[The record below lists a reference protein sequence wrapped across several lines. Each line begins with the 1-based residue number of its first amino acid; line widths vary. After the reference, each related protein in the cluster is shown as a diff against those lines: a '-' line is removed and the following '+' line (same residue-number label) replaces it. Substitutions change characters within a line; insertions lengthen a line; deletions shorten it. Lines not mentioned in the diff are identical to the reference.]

1 MRRFLPIVLGLL
13 LLGAAASAQDTRRQ
27 ESRKAQLE
35 KEIAAINRQ
44 LKDNARSSSRALTD
58 LALVRR
64 KIAARQELI
73 AESDREIR
81 ALDDSM
87 KVRQQE
93 IDRLQARHDTLSL
106 YYNRLVR
113 GAYKNRDSRLW
124 YMYIL
129 SSENIG
135 QAVRRFGY
143 LRGLS
148 RNMSEQAKRI
158 QETAAALELE
168 KERLAGLK
176 EEAQVLRGQRQADVD
191 ALRGEEGESAGLVAR
206 LEKDRRKY
214 QNDLKK
220 KNREVE
226 ALNREIA
233 EIIRKATAKPKS
245 GGKSTSKGGKTT
257 STAVDEKLSSSF
269 AANKGRLPWPVE
281 GTVIES
287 YGQHYHPVYKNVKLP
302 FNNGVTLAV
311 SRGAQAHAV
320 FDGTVAQVVVIP
332 GYNQSRGAQAHA
344 VFDGTVAQVVV
355 IPGYNQCVLV
365 QHGSY
370 FTFYCKLKAVSVKAG
385 EKVKTGQVLGTV
397 DTLSGEDQFHFQ
409 LWQERTPQNPEN
421 WLR

>member
-13 LLGAAASAQDTRRQ
+13 LVGAAVSAQDTRRQ

-64 KIAARQELI
+64 KISARQELI

-143 LRGLS
+143 LKGLS
-148 RNMSEQAKRI
+148 RNMSEQAKNI

-168 KERLAGLK
+168 KDRLAGLK
-176 EEAQVLRGQRQADVD
+176 EEAQVLRGQRQAVD
-191 ALRGEEGESAGLVAR
+191 ALRGEEGESASLVAR

-214 QNDLKK
+214 QDDLRK

-233 EIIRKATAKPKS
+233 AIIRKATAKPKS
-245 GGKSTSKGGKTT
+245 SGKSTAKGGKTT
-257 STAVDEKLSSSF
+257 STAVDETLSKNF
-269 AANKGRLPWPVE
+269 ASNKGRLPWPVE

-311 SRGAQAHAV
+311 ARGAQAKAV
-320 FDGTVAQVVVIP
+320 FDGTV
-332 GYNQSRGAQAHA
+332 S
-344 VFDGTVAQVVV
+344 QVVV

-370 FTFYCKLKAVSVKAG
+370 FTFYCKLKSVTVKAG

>member
-35 KEIAAINRQ
+35 KEIAAINSQ
-44 LKDNARSSSRALTD
+44 LKDNAKSSSRALTD
-58 LALVRR
+58 LSLVRR

-87 KVRQQE
+87 KVRQRE

-143 LRGLS
+143 LKGLS
-148 RNMSEQAKRI
+148 RNMSEQGKQIR
-158 QETAAALELE
+158 ETAAALELE
-168 KERLAGLK
+168 KERLKGLK
-176 EEAQVLRGQRQADVD
+176 ADAQAVRSQRQADVD
-191 ALRGEEGESAGLVAR
+191 ALRSEEGESASLVAR
-206 LEKDRRKY
+206 LEKDRKKY

-245 GGKSTSKGGKTT
+245 SGKSTAKGGKTT
-257 STAVDEKLSSSF
+257 STAIDETLSKNF
-269 AANKGRLPWPVE
+269 ASNKGRLPWPVE

-287 YGQHYHPVYKNVKLP
+287 YGQHYHPVYKNIKLP

-311 SRGAQAHAV
+311 SRGAKAKAV
-320 FDGTVAQVVVIP
+320 FDGTV
-332 GYNQSRGAQAHA
+332 S
-344 VFDGTVAQVVV
+344 QVVV

-365 QHGSY
+365 QHGAY
-370 FTFYCKLKAVSVKAG
+370 FTFYCKLKSVSVKAG

-397 DTLSGEDQFHFQ
+397 DTISGEDQFHFQ

>member
-13 LLGAAASAQDTRRQ
+13 LVGAAVSAQDTRRQ

-58 LALVRR
+58 LSLVRR

-143 LRGLS
+143 LKGLS
-148 RNMSEQAKRI
+148 RNMSDQAKHI

-168 KERLAGLK
+168 KDRLAGLR

-191 ALRGEEGESAGLVAR
+191 ALRSEEGESASLVAR
-206 LEKDRRKY
+206 LEKDRKKY
-214 QNDLKK
+214 QNDLRK

-245 GGKSTSKGGKTT
+245 GGKSTAKGGKTT
-257 STAVDEKLSSSF
+257 STAIDETLSKNF

-311 SRGAQAHAV
+311 ARGAQAKAV
-320 FDGTVAQVVVIP
+320 FDGTV
-332 GYNQSRGAQAHA
+332 S
-344 VFDGTVAQVVV
+344 QVVV

-370 FTFYCKLKAVSVKAG
+370 FTFYCKLKSVTVKAG

>member
-13 LLGAAASAQDTRRQ
+13 LVGAAVSAQDTRRQ

-58 LALVRR
+58 LSLVRR

-143 LRGLS
+143 LKGLS
-148 RNMSEQAKRI
+148 RNMSEQAKHI

-168 KERLAGLK
+168 KDRLAGLR
-176 EEAQVLRGQRQADVD
+176 EEARVLRGQRQADVD
-191 ALRGEEGESAGLVAR
+191 ALRGEEGESASLVAR

-214 QNDLKK
+214 QDELRK

-233 EIIRKATAKPKS
+233 AIIRKATAKPKAGS
-245 GGKSTSKGGKTT
+245 KSSKGGKTT
-257 STAVDEKLSSSF
+257 STAVDETLSKNF
-269 AANKGRLPWPVE
+269 ASNKGRLPWPVE

-311 SRGAQAHAV
+311 ARGAQAKAV
-320 FDGTVAQVVVIP
+320 FDGTV
-332 GYNQSRGAQAHA
+332 S
-344 VFDGTVAQVVV
+344 QVVV

-370 FTFYCKLKAVSVKAG
+370 FTFYCKLKSVSVKAG

-397 DTLSGEDQFHFQ
+397 DTLSDEDQFHFQ

>member
-13 LLGAAASAQDTRRQ
+13 LVGAAVSAQDTRRQ

-73 AESDREIR
+73 AESDREIH

-87 KVRQQE
+87 RVRQRE

-143 LRGLS
+143 LKGLS
-148 RNMSEQAKRI
+148 RNMSEQGKRI

-191 ALRGEEGESAGLVAR
+191 ALRGEEGESASLVAR

-214 QNDLKK
+214 QDDLRK

-233 EIIRKATAKPKS
+233 AIIRKATAKPKS
-245 GGKSTSKGGKTT
+245 GSKSSSKGGKTT
-257 STAVDEKLSSSF
+257 STAVDETLSKNF
-269 AANKGRLPWPVE
+269 ASNKGRLPWPVE

-311 SRGAQAHAV
+311 SRGAQAKAV
-320 FDGTVAQVVVIP
+320 FDGTV
-332 GYNQSRGAQAHA
+332 S
-344 VFDGTVAQVVV
+344 QVVV

-370 FTFYCKLKAVSVKAG
+370 FTFYCKLKSVTVKAG

>member
-1 MRRFLPIVLGLL
+1 MRRLIPIVLGLL

-35 KEIAAINRQ
+35 KEIATINQQ

-58 LALVRR
+58 LSLVRR
-64 KIAARQELI
+64 KISARQELI
-73 AESDREIR
+73 AESDREIH
-81 ALDDSM
+81 ALDDSIRV
-87 KVRQQE
+87 KQKE

-113 GAYKNRDSRLW
+113 SAYKNRDSRIW

-143 LRGLS
+143 LKGLS
-148 RNMSEQAKRI
+148 KNMSDQARQI
-158 QETAAALELE
+158 QETAAVLEVE
-168 KERLAGLK
+168 KERLAGMRD
-176 EEAQVLRGQRQADVD
+176 EARALRSQRQADVD
-191 ALRGEEGESAGLVAR
+191 ALRSEEGENANLVAR
-206 LEKDRRKY
+206 LQKDRKKY
-214 QNDLKK
+214 QSDLQK

-233 EIIRKATAKPKS
+233 EIIRKATAKPKA
-245 GGKSTSKGGKTT
+245 STSTNKSNSGGGKTT

-281 GTVIES
+281 GSVIES

-311 SRGAQAHAV
+311 ARGTQAK
-320 FDGTVAQVVVIP
+320 
-332 GYNQSRGAQAHA
+332 A

-370 FTFYCKLKAVSVKAG
+370 FTFYCKLKSVSVKAG
-385 EKVKTGQVLGTV
+385 QQVKTGQVLGTV
-397 DTLSGEDQFHFQ
+397 DTISGEDQFHFQ
-409 LWQERTPQNPEN
+409 LWKERTPQNPEN

>member
-13 LLGAAASAQDTRRQ
+13 LVGAAVSAQDTRRQ

-58 LALVRR
+58 LSLVRR

-81 ALDDSM
+81 SLDDSM
-87 KVRQQE
+87 RVRQQE

-143 LRGLS
+143 LKGLS

-176 EEAQVLRGQRQADVD
+176 EEAKALRNQRQADVD
-191 ALRGEEGESAGLVAR
+191 ALRGEEGESASLVAR
-206 LEKDRRKY
+206 LEKDRKKY
-214 QNDLKK
+214 QADLRK

-245 GGKSTSKGGKTT
+245 GGKSTAKGGKTT
-257 STAVDEKLSSSF
+257 STTVDEALSNSF

-281 GTVIES
+281 GSVIES
-287 YGQHYHPVYKNVKLP
+287 YGQHYHPVYKNVKMP
-302 FNNGVTLAV
+302 FNNGVTLSV

-320 FDGTVAQVVVIP
+320 FDGTVAKVVV
-332 GYNQSRGAQAHA
+332 
-344 VFDGTVAQVVV
+344 V
-355 IPGYNQCVLV
+355 PGYNQCVLV

-370 FTFYCKLKAVSVKAG
+370 FTFYCKLKAVTVKVG
-385 EKVKTGQVLGTV
+385 DKVKTGQVLGTV

-409 LWQERTPQNPEN
+409 LWKERSPQNPES
-421 WLR
+421 WLK

>member
-13 LLGAAASAQDTRRQ
+13 LVGAAASAQDTRRQ

-129 SSENIG
+129 SSDNIG

-245 GGKSTSKGGKTT
+245 GGKSTAKGGKTT
-257 STAVDEKLSSSF
+257 STAVDETLSKNF

-311 SRGAQAHAV
+311 A
-320 FDGTVAQVVVIP
+320 
-332 GYNQSRGAQAHA
+332 RGAQAHA

-370 FTFYCKLKAVSVKAG
+370 FTFYCKLKSVSVKAG
-385 EKVKTGQVLGTV
+385 DKVKTGQALGTV

>member
-1 MRRFLPIVLGLL
+1 MKRLIPIVLGLL
-13 LLGAAASAQDTRRQ
+13 LLGVAASAQDTRRQ

-35 KEIAAINRQ
+35 KEIAVINKQ
-44 LKDNARSSSRALTD
+44 LKDNAQSSSRALTD
-58 LALVRR
+58 LSLVRR
-64 KIAARQELI
+64 KINARQELI
-73 AESDREIR
+73 AESDREIH
-81 ALDDSM
+81 ALDDSIRV
-87 KVRQQE
+87 KQKE

-113 GAYKNRDSRLW
+113 SAYKNRDSRIW

-143 LRGLS
+143 LKGLS
-148 RNMSEQAKRI
+148 KNMSDQARQI
-158 QETAAALELE
+158 QETAAVLEVE
-168 KERLAGLK
+168 KERLAVMRDD
-176 EEAQVLRGQRQADVD
+176 ARTLRSQRQADVD
-191 ALRGEEGESAGLVAR
+191 ALRSEEGESASLVAR
-206 LEKDRRKY
+206 LQKDRKKY
-214 QNDLKK
+214 QSDLQK

-233 EIIRKATAKPKS
+233 EIIRKATTKPKTSS
-245 GGKSTSKGGKTT
+245 GTTNKNTGGKTT

-281 GTVIES
+281 GSVIES

-311 SRGAQAHAV
+311 ARGTQAK
-320 FDGTVAQVVVIP
+320 
-332 GYNQSRGAQAHA
+332 A

-370 FTFYCKLKAVSVKAG
+370 FTFYCKLKSVSVKAG
-385 EKVKTGQVLGTV
+385 QQVKTGQVLGTV
-397 DTLSGEDQFHFQ
+397 DTISGEDQFHFQ
-409 LWQERTPQNPEN
+409 LWKERSPQNPEN

>member
-13 LLGAAASAQDTRRQ
+13 LVGAAVSAQDTRRQ

-58 LALVRR
+58 LSLVRR

-87 KVRQQE
+87 RVRQRE

-143 LRGLS
+143 LKGLS
-148 RNMSEQAKRI
+148 RNMSEQAKNI

-168 KERLAGLK
+168 KDRLAGLK

-191 ALRGEEGESAGLVAR
+191 ALRGEEGESASLVAR

-214 QNDLKK
+214 QDDLRK

-233 EIIRKATAKPKS
+233 AIIRKATAKPKS
-245 GGKSTSKGGKTT
+245 SGKSTAKGGKTT
-257 STAVDEKLSSSF
+257 STAVDETLSKNF
-269 AANKGRLPWPVE
+269 ASNKGRLPWPVE

-311 SRGAQAHAV
+311 ARGAQAKAV
-320 FDGTVAQVVVIP
+320 FDGTV
-332 GYNQSRGAQAHA
+332 S
-344 VFDGTVAQVVV
+344 QVVV

-370 FTFYCKLKAVSVKAG
+370 FTFYCKLKSVTVKAG

>member
-13 LLGAAASAQDTRRQ
+13 LVGAAVSAQDTRRQ

-64 KIAARQELI
+64 KITARQELI

-143 LRGLS
+143 LKGLS
-148 RNMSEQAKRI
+148 RNMSEQAKNI

-168 KERLAGLK
+168 KDRLAGLK

-191 ALRGEEGESAGLVAR
+191 ALRGEEGESASLVAR

-214 QNDLKK
+214 QDDLRK

-233 EIIRKATAKPKS
+233 AIIRKATAKPKAGS
-245 GGKSTSKGGKTT
+245 KSAAKGGKTT
-257 STAVDEKLSSSF
+257 STAVDETLSKNF
-269 AANKGRLPWPVE
+269 ASNKGRLPWPVE

-311 SRGAQAHAV
+311 ARGAQAKAV
-320 FDGTVAQVVVIP
+320 FDGTV
-332 GYNQSRGAQAHA
+332 S
-344 VFDGTVAQVVV
+344 QVVV

-370 FTFYCKLKAVSVKAG
+370 FTFYCKLKSVTVKAG

>member
-1 MRRFLPIVLGLL
+1 MRRFLPVVLGLL
-13 LLGAAASAQDTRRQ
+13 LVGAAVSAQDTRRQ

-58 LALVRR
+58 LSLVRR

-73 AESDREIR
+73 AESDREIH

-143 LRGLS
+143 LKGLS
-148 RNMSEQAKRI
+148 RNMSEQGKRI
-158 QETAAALELE
+158 QETAAELELE
-168 KERLAGLK
+168 KERLAGLR
-176 EEAQVLRGQRQADVD
+176 EEAQALRGQRQADVD
-191 ALRGEEGESAGLVAR
+191 ALRGEEGESASLVAR

-214 QNDLKK
+214 QDELRK

-233 EIIRKATAKPKS
+233 AIIRKATAKSKS
-245 GGKSTSKGGKTT
+245 GGKSAAKGGKTT

-332 GYNQSRGAQAHA
+332 GYNQ
-344 VFDGTVAQVVV
+344 
-355 IPGYNQCVLV
+355 CVLV

-370 FTFYCKLKAVSVKAG
+370 FTFYCKLKSVSVKAG
-385 EKVKTGQVLGTV
+385 DKVKTGQALGTV
-397 DTLSGEDQFHFQ
+397 DTLSGEDQFHFE
-409 LWQERTPQNPEN
+409 LWKERAPQNPEN

>member
-1 MRRFLPIVLGLL
+1 MRRFLPIVLLL
-13 LLGAAASAQDTRRQ
+13 LLTGAAVSAQDTRRQ

-44 LKDNARSSSRALTD
+44 LQDNAKSSSRALTD
-58 LALVRR
+58 LSLVRR

-73 AESDREIR
+73 TESDREIR

-87 KVRQQE
+87 KVRQKE

-143 LRGLS
+143 LKGLS

-158 QETAAALELE
+158 QEAAAALELE
-168 KERLAGLK
+168 KERLAALRD
-176 EEAQVLRGQRQADVD
+176 EAQALRRQRQADVD
-191 ALRGEEGESAGLVAR
+191 ALRGEEGESASLVAR
-206 LEKDRRKY
+206 LEKDRKKY

-233 EIIRKATAKPKS
+233 EIIRKATAKPKTS
-245 GGKSTSKGGKTT
+245 SKSSKSSKTT
-257 STAVDEKLSSSF
+257 STAIDETLSKNF
-269 AANKGRLPWPVE
+269 ASNKGRLPWPVE

-287 YGQHYHPVYKNVKLP
+287 YGQHYHPVFKNVKLP

-311 SRGAQAHAV
+311 SRGTQAK
-320 FDGTVAQVVVIP
+320 
-332 GYNQSRGAQAHA
+332 A

-365 QHGSY
+365 QHGAY
-370 FTFYCKLKAVSVKAG
+370 FTFYCKLKSVTVKAG

-397 DTLSGEDQFHFQ
+397 DTIGGDDQFHFE
-409 LWQERTPQNPEN
+409 LWQERAPQNPEN

>member
-1 MRRFLPIVLGLL
+1 MRRFIPIVLGLL
-13 LLGAAASAQDTRRQ
+13 LVGAAVSAQDTRRQ

-143 LRGLS
+143 LKGLS

-214 QNDLKK
+214 QNDLQK

-245 GGKSTSKGGKTT
+245 GGKSTAKGGKTT
-257 STAVDEKLSSSF
+257 STAVDETLSKNF

-311 SRGAQAHAV
+311 A
-320 FDGTVAQVVVIP
+320 
-332 GYNQSRGAQAHA
+332 RGAQAHA

-385 EKVKTGQVLGTV
+385 AKVKTGQVLGTV

>member
-1 MRRFLPIVLGLL
+1 MRRLIPIVLGLL

-35 KEIAAINRQ
+35 KEIATINQQ

-58 LALVRR
+58 LSLVRR
-64 KIAARQELI
+64 KISARQELI
-73 AESDREIR
+73 AESDREIH
-81 ALDDSM
+81 ALDDSIRV
-87 KVRQQE
+87 KQKE

-113 GAYKNRDSRLW
+113 SAYKNRDSRIW

-143 LRGLS
+143 LKGLS
-148 RNMSEQAKRI
+148 KNMSDQARQI
-158 QETAAALELE
+158 QETAAVLEVE
-168 KERLAGLK
+168 KERLAVMRDD
-176 EEAQVLRGQRQADVD
+176 ARTLRSQRQADVD
-191 ALRGEEGESAGLVAR
+191 ALRSEDGENANLVAR
-206 LEKDRRKY
+206 LQKDRKKY
-214 QNDLKK
+214 QSDLQK

-245 GGKSTSKGGKTT
+245 SSNTNKSNSGGGKTT
-257 STAVDEKLSSSF
+257 STAVDEKLSSNF

-281 GTVIES
+281 GSVIES

-311 SRGAQAHAV
+311 ARGAQAKAV
-320 FDGTVAQVVVIP
+320 FDGTV
-332 GYNQSRGAQAHA
+332 S
-344 VFDGTVAQVVV
+344 QVVV

-370 FTFYCKLKAVSVKAG
+370 FTFYCKLKSVTVKAG
-385 EKVKTGQVLGTV
+385 QQVKTGQVLGTV
-397 DTLSGEDQFHFQ
+397 DTISGEDQFHFQ
-409 LWQERTPQNPEN
+409 LWKERTPQNPEN

>member
-1 MRRFLPIVLGLL
+1 MRRFLPVILGLL
-13 LLGAAASAQDTRRQ
+13 LLGMTASAQDTRRQ

-58 LALVRR
+58 LSLVRR

-81 ALDDSM
+81 TLDDSM
-87 KVRQQE
+87 RVKQRE

-143 LRGLS
+143 LKGLS
-148 RNMSEQAKRI
+148 RSMSEQGKRI
-158 QETAAALELE
+158 QETAAELELE
-168 KERLAGLK
+168 KERLEGLRDAAR
-176 EEAQVLRGQRQADVD
+176 ELRSQRQADVD
-191 ALRGEEGESAGLVAR
+191 ALRTEEGESASLVSR

-214 QNDLKK
+214 QDELRK

-245 GGKSTSKGGKTT
+245 GGKSTAKGGKTT
-257 STAVDEKLSSSF
+257 STAIDETLSKNF

-281 GTVIES
+281 GSVIES

-311 SRGAQAHAV
+311 SRGAQARAV
-320 FDGTVAQVVVIP
+320 FDGTV
-332 GYNQSRGAQAHA
+332 S
-344 VFDGTVAQVVV
+344 QVVV

-365 QHGSY
+365 QHGAY
-370 FTFYCKLKAVSVKAG
+370 FTFYCKLKSVTVKAG

-397 DTLSGEDQFHFQ
+397 DTISGEDQFHFQ
-409 LWQERTPQNPEN
+409 LWKERTPQNPEN

>member
-1 MRRFLPIVLGLL
+1 MRRFLPIVLLL
-13 LLGAAASAQDTRRQ
+13 LLTGAAASAQDTRRQ
-27 ESRKAQLE
+27 ETRKAQLE

-44 LKDNARSSSRALTD
+44 LQDNAKSSSRALTD
-58 LALVRR
+58 LSLVRR

-73 AESDREIR
+73 TESDREIR

-87 KVRQQE
+87 KVRQKE

-143 LRGLS
+143 LKGLS
-148 RNMSEQAKRI
+148 RNMSDQAKRI
-158 QETAAALELE
+158 QEAAAALELE
-168 KERLAGLK
+168 KERLAALRD
-176 EEAQVLRGQRQADVD
+176 EAQALRKQRQADVD
-191 ALRGEEGESAGLVAR
+191 ALRGEEGESASLVAR
-206 LEKDRRKY
+206 LEKDRKKY

-233 EIIRKATAKPKS
+233 EIIRKATAKPKTS
-245 GGKSTSKGGKTT
+245 SSKSTTNAKTT
-257 STAVDEKLSSSF
+257 STAVDETLSKNF
-269 AANKGRLPWPVE
+269 ASNKGRLPWPVE

-287 YGQHYHPVYKNVKLP
+287 YGQHYHPVFKNVKLP

-311 SRGAQAHAV
+311 SRGTQAK
-320 FDGTVAQVVVIP
+320 
-332 GYNQSRGAQAHA
+332 A

-365 QHGSY
+365 QHGAY
-370 FTFYCKLKAVSVKAG
+370 FTFYCKLKSVTVKAG

-397 DTLSGEDQFHFQ
+397 DTIGGDDQFHFE
-409 LWQERTPQNPEN
+409 LWKERAPQNPEN

>member
-1 MRRFLPIVLGLL
+1 MRRFLPVVLGLL
-13 LLGAAASAQDTRRQ
+13 LMGAAVSAQDTRRQ
-27 ESRKAQLE
+27 ETRKAQLE

-58 LALVRR
+58 LSLVRR

-73 AESDREIR
+73 AESDREIQ
-81 ALDDSM
+81 ALNDSM
-87 KVRQQE
+87 QVRQRE

-113 GAYKNRDSRLW
+113 SAYKNRDSRIW

-129 SSENIG
+129 SSDNIG

-143 LRGLS
+143 LKGLS
-148 RNMSEQAKRI
+148 RNMSEQAKHI

-176 EEAQVLRGQRQADVD
+176 ADAQALRNQRQSDVD
-191 ALRGEEGESAGLVAR
+191 ALRSEEGENASLVAR

-214 QNDLKK
+214 QQDLQK

-245 GGKSTSKGGKTT
+245 SGNAKKSGGKTT
-257 STAVDEKLSSSF
+257 STAVDEKLSNSF

-281 GTVIES
+281 GSVIES
-287 YGQHYHPVYKNVKLP
+287 YGQHYHPVYKNVKMP

-311 SRGAQAHAV
+311 ARGAQVHAV
-320 FDGTVAQVVVIP
+320 FDGTVTQVVM
-332 GYNQSRGAQAHA
+332 
-344 VFDGTVAQVVV
+344 

-370 FTFYCKLKAVSVKAG
+370 FTFYCKLKSVTVKAG

>member
-13 LLGAAASAQDTRRQ
+13 LVGAAASAQDTRRQ

-73 AESDREIR
+73 AESDREIH

-87 KVRQQE
+87 RVRQRE

-143 LRGLS
+143 LKGLS
-148 RNMSEQAKRI
+148 RNMSEQGKRI

-191 ALRGEEGESAGLVAR
+191 ALRGEEGESASLVAR

-214 QNDLKK
+214 QDDLRK

-233 EIIRKATAKPKS
+233 AIIRKATAKPKS
-245 GGKSTSKGGKTT
+245 GSKSSSKGGKTT
-257 STAVDEKLSSSF
+257 STAVDETLSKNF
-269 AANKGRLPWPVE
+269 ASNKGRLPWPVE

-311 SRGAQAHAV
+311 SRGAQAKAV
-320 FDGTVAQVVVIP
+320 FDGTV
-332 GYNQSRGAQAHA
+332 S
-344 VFDGTVAQVVV
+344 QVVV

-370 FTFYCKLKAVSVKAG
+370 FTFYCKLKSVTVKAG

>member
-1 MRRFLPIVLGLL
+1 MKRFLPIVLGLL
-13 LLGAAASAQDTRRQ
+13 LVGAAVSAQDTRRQ
-27 ESRKAQLE
+27 ETRKAQLE

-58 LALVRR
+58 LSLVRR

-73 AESDREIR
+73 AESEREIQ
-81 ALDDSM
+81 ALNDSM
-87 KVRQQE
+87 QVRQRE

-113 GAYKNRDSRLW
+113 SAYKNRDSRIW

-129 SSENIG
+129 SSDNIG

-143 LRGLS
+143 LKGLS

-158 QETAAALELE
+158 QETAAVLEVE

-176 EEAQVLRGQRQADVD
+176 ADAQALRNQRQADVE
-191 ALRGEEGESAGLVAR
+191 ALKGEEGESAKLVAS
-206 LEKDRRKY
+206 LEKDRKKY
-214 QNDLKK
+214 QQDLQK

-226 ALNREIA
+226 ALTREIA

-245 GGKSTSKGGKTT
+245 SGNAKSGGKTT
-257 STAVDEKLSSSF
+257 STAVDEKLSNNF

-281 GTVIES
+281 GSVIES
-287 YGQHYHPVYKNVKLP
+287 YGQHYHPVYKNVKMP

-311 SRGAQAHAV
+311 ARGAQVHAV
-320 FDGTVAQVVVIP
+320 FDGTVSRVVM
-332 GYNQSRGAQAHA
+332 
-344 VFDGTVAQVVV
+344 

-370 FTFYCKLKAVSVKAG
+370 FTFYCKLKSVSVKAG

-397 DTLSGEDQFHFQ
+397 DTIAGEDQFHFQ
-409 LWQERTPQNPEN
+409 LWKERDPQNPEN

>member
-1 MRRFLPIVLGLL
+1 MRRFLPIVLMLL
-13 LLGAAASAQDTRRQ
+13 LTGAAVSAQDTRRQ
-27 ESRKAQLE
+27 ETRKAQLE

-58 LALVRR
+58 LSLVRR

-73 AESDREIR
+73 AESDREIQ
-81 ALDDSM
+81 ALNDSM
-87 KVRQQE
+87 LVRQRE

-113 GAYKNRDSRLW
+113 GAYKNRDSRIW

-143 LRGLS
+143 LKGLS

-158 QETAAALELE
+158 QETAAVLELE

-176 EEAQVLRGQRQADVD
+176 ADAQALRSQRQADVE
-191 ALRGEEGESAGLVAR
+191 ALRGEEGESANLVAR

-214 QNDLKK
+214 QQDLQK

-233 EIIRKATAKPKS
+233 EIVRKATAKPKS
-245 GGKSTSKGGKTT
+245 SGSSRKSGGKTT
-257 STAVDEKLSSSF
+257 STAVDEKLSNSF
-269 AANKGRLPWPVE
+269 ASNKGRLPWPVE
-281 GTVIES
+281 GSVIES
-287 YGQHYHPVYKNVKLP
+287 FGQHYHPVYKNVKMP

-311 SRGAQAHAV
+311 ARGAQVHAV
-320 FDGTVAQVVVIP
+320 FDGTVTQVVM
-332 GYNQSRGAQAHA
+332 
-344 VFDGTVAQVVV
+344 
-355 IPGYNQCVLV
+355 IPGYNQCVMV

-370 FTFYCKLKAVSVKAG
+370 FTFYCKLKSVSVKLG
-385 EKVKTGQVLGTV
+385 DKVKTGQVLGTV
-397 DTLSGEDQFHFQ
+397 DTISGEDQFHFQ
-409 LWQERTPQNPEN
+409 LWKERTPQNPEN

>member
-44 LKDNARSSSRALTD
+44 LRENSQAGSRALTD

-73 AESDREIR
+73 VESDREIQ

-87 KVRQQE
+87 KVKQKE

-113 GAYKNRDSRLW
+113 SAYKNRDSRVW

-129 SSENIG
+129 SSESIG

-148 RNMSEQAKRI
+148 RNMSEQARRI
-158 QETAAALELE
+158 QEAAAALELE
-168 KERLAGLK
+168 KERLADLK
-176 EEAQVLRGQRQADVD
+176 AQAQVLRSRRQADVD
-191 ALRGEEGESAGLVAR
+191 ALRAEEGESASLVAR
-206 LEKDRRKY
+206 LEKDRKKY
-214 QNDLKK
+214 QSELQK

-245 GGKSTSKGGKTT
+245 SGKSSSKGGKTT
-257 STAVDEKLSSSF
+257 STAVDEALSKNF
-269 AANKGRLPWPVE
+269 ASNKGRLPWPVE
-281 GTVIES
+281 GTVVES

-320 FDGTVAQVVVIP
+320 FDGTV
-332 GYNQSRGAQAHA
+332 
-344 VFDGTVAQVVV
+344 TKVALIQ
-355 IPGYNQCVLV
+355 GFNQCVIV

-370 FTFYCKLKAVSVKAG
+370 FTLYCKLKTVGVKVG
-385 EKVKTGQVLGTV
+385 DKVTTGQVVGVV
-397 DTLSGEDQFHFQ
+397 DTISGEDQFHFQ
-409 LWQERTPQNPEN
+409 LWKERTPQNPED

>member
-1 MRRFLPIVLGLL
+1 MRRFLPVILGLL
-13 LLGAAASAQDTRRQ
+13 LLGMTASAQDTRRQ

-58 LALVRR
+58 LSLVRR

-81 ALDDSM
+81 TLDDSM
-87 KVRQQE
+87 RVKQRE

-143 LRGLS
+143 LKGLS
-148 RNMSEQAKRI
+148 RSMSEQGKRI
-158 QETAAALELE
+158 QETAAELELE
-168 KERLAGLK
+168 KERLEGLRDAAR
-176 EEAQVLRGQRQADVD
+176 ELRSQRQADVD
-191 ALRGEEGESAGLVAR
+191 ALRTEEGESASLVSR

-214 QNDLKK
+214 QDELRK

-245 GGKSTSKGGKTT
+245 GGKSTAKGGKTT
-257 STAVDEKLSSSF
+257 STAIDETLSKNF

-281 GTVIES
+281 GSVIES

-311 SRGAQAHAV
+311 SRGAQARAV
-320 FDGTVAQVVVIP
+320 FDGTV
-332 GYNQSRGAQAHA
+332 S
-344 VFDGTVAQVVV
+344 QVVV

-370 FTFYCKLKAVSVKAG
+370 FTFYCKLKSVTVKAG

-397 DTLSGEDQFHFQ
+397 DTISGEDQFHFQ
-409 LWQERTPQNPEN
+409 LWKERTPQNPEN

>member
-13 LLGAAASAQDTRRQ
+13 LVGAAVSAQDTRRQ

-64 KIAARQELI
+64 KISARQELI

-143 LRGLS
+143 LKGLS
-148 RNMSEQAKRI
+148 RNMSEQAKNI

-168 KERLAGLK
+168 KDRLAGLK

-191 ALRGEEGESAGLVAR
+191 ALRGEEGESASLVAR

-214 QNDLKK
+214 QDDLRK

-233 EIIRKATAKPKS
+233 AIIRKATAKPKS
-245 GGKSTSKGGKTT
+245 SGKSTARGGKTT
-257 STAVDEKLSSSF
+257 STAVDETLSKNF
-269 AANKGRLPWPVE
+269 ASNKGRLPWPVE

-311 SRGAQAHAV
+311 ARGAQAKAV
-320 FDGTVAQVVVIP
+320 FDGTV
-332 GYNQSRGAQAHA
+332 S
-344 VFDGTVAQVVV
+344 QVVV

-370 FTFYCKLKAVSVKAG
+370 FTFYCKLKSVTVKAG

>member
-1 MRRFLPIVLGLL
+1 MRRLLPIVLVLL
-13 LLGAAASAQDTRRQ
+13 LAGAAASAQDTRRQ

-44 LKDNARSSSRALTD
+44 LQDNARSSSRALTD
-58 LALVRR
+58 LSLVRR

-87 KVRQQE
+87 QVKQRE

-113 GAYKNRDSRLW
+113 GAYKNRDSRVW

-129 SSENIG
+129 SSQNIG

-143 LRGLS
+143 LKGLS
-148 RNMSEQAKRI
+148 RNMSAQAKRI
-158 QETAAALELE
+158 QEIAAELELE
-168 KERLAGLK
+168 KERLEGLK
-176 EEAQVLRGQRQADVD
+176 ADAQEIRSQRKADVE
-191 ALRGEEGESAGLVAR
+191 ALRGEEGESASLVAQ
-206 LEKDRRKY
+206 LEKDRKKY

-245 GGKSTSKGGKTT
+245 SGKSTAKGGKTT
-257 STAVDEKLSSSF
+257 STAIDETLSKNF
-269 AANKGRLPWPVE
+269 ASNKGRLPWPVE

-287 YGQHYHPVYKNVKLP
+287 YGQHYHPVFKNVKLP
-302 FNNGVTLAV
+302 FNNGVTLSVA
-311 SRGAQAHAV
+311 RGAQAKAV
-320 FDGTVAQVVVIP
+320 FDGTV
-332 GYNQSRGAQAHA
+332 S
-344 VFDGTVAQVVV
+344 QVVV

-365 QHGSY
+365 QHGAY
-370 FTFYCKLKAVSVKAG
+370 FTFYCKLKSVTVKAG
-385 EKVKTGQVLGTV
+385 EKVRTGQVLGTV
-397 DTLSGEDQFHFQ
+397 DTISGEDQFHFQ

>member
-1 MRRFLPIVLGLL
+1 MKRLIPIVLGLL
-13 LLGAAASAQDTRRQ
+13 LLGVAASAQDTRRQ

-35 KEIAAINRQ
+35 KEIAVINKQ
-44 LKDNARSSSRALTD
+44 LKDNAQSSSRALTD
-58 LALVRR
+58 LSLVRR
-64 KIAARQELI
+64 KISARQELI
-73 AESDREIR
+73 AESDREIH
-81 ALDDSM
+81 ALDDSIRV
-87 KVRQQE
+87 KQKE

-113 GAYKNRDSRLW
+113 SAYKNRDSRIW

-143 LRGLS
+143 LKGFS
-148 RNMSEQAKRI
+148 KNMSDQARQI
-158 QETAAALELE
+158 QETAAVLEVE
-168 KERLAGLK
+168 KERLAVMRDD
-176 EEAQVLRGQRQADVD
+176 ARTLRSQRQADVD
-191 ALRGEEGESAGLVAR
+191 ALRSEEGESASLVAR
-206 LEKDRRKY
+206 LQKDRKKY
-214 QNDLKK
+214 QSDLQK

-233 EIIRKATAKPKS
+233 EIIRKATAKPKTSS
-245 GGKSTSKGGKTT
+245 GTNKNTGGKTT
-257 STAVDEKLSSSF
+257 STAVDEKLSCSF

-281 GTVIES
+281 GSVIES

-311 SRGAQAHAV
+311 ARGTQAK
-320 FDGTVAQVVVIP
+320 
-332 GYNQSRGAQAHA
+332 A

-370 FTFYCKLKAVSVKAG
+370 FTFYCKLKSVSVKAG
-385 EKVKTGQVLGTV
+385 QQVKTGQVLGTV
-397 DTLSGEDQFHFQ
+397 DTISGEDQFHFQ
-409 LWQERTPQNPEN
+409 LWKERSPQNPEN

>member
-13 LLGAAASAQDTRRQ
+13 LVGAAVSAQDTRRQ

-143 LRGLS
+143 LKGLS

-158 QETAAALELE
+158 QETAAELELE

-257 STAVDEKLSSSF
+257 STAVDETLSKNF

-311 SRGAQAHAV
+311 A
-320 FDGTVAQVVVIP
+320 
-332 GYNQSRGAQAHA
+332 RGAQAHA

>member
-1 MRRFLPIVLGLL
+1 MRRFLPVVLGLL
-13 LLGAAASAQDTRRQ
+13 LVGAVVSAQDTRRQ

-58 LALVRR
+58 LSLVRR

-73 AESDREIR
+73 AESDREIQ
-81 ALDDSM
+81 ALNDSM
-87 KVRQQE
+87 QVRQRE

-113 GAYKNRDSRLW
+113 SAYKNRDSRIW

-129 SSENIG
+129 SSDNIG

-143 LRGLS
+143 LKGLS
-148 RNMSEQAKRI
+148 RNMSEQAKHI

-176 EEAQVLRGQRQADVD
+176 ADAQALRNQRQSDVD
-191 ALRGEEGESAGLVAR
+191 ALRSEEGENASLVAR

-214 QNDLKK
+214 QQDLQK

-245 GGKSTSKGGKTT
+245 SGNAKKSGGKTT
-257 STAVDEKLSSSF
+257 STAVDEKLSNSF

-281 GTVIES
+281 GSVIES
-287 YGQHYHPVYKNVKLP
+287 YGQHYHPVYKNVKMP

-311 SRGAQAHAV
+311 ARGAQVHAV
-320 FDGTVAQVVVIP
+320 FDGTVTQVVM
-332 GYNQSRGAQAHA
+332 
-344 VFDGTVAQVVV
+344 
-355 IPGYNQCVLV
+355 IPGYNQCVMV

-370 FTFYCKLKAVSVKAG
+370 FTFYCKLKSVSVKLG
-385 EKVKTGQVLGTV
+385 DKVKTGQILGTV
-397 DTLSGEDQFHFQ
+397 DTISGEDQFHFQ
-409 LWQERTPQNPEN
+409 LWKERTPQNPEN

>member
-1 MRRFLPIVLGLL
+1 MRRFLSVVLGLL
-13 LLGAAASAQDTRRQ
+13 LVGAAVSAQDTRRQ

-58 LALVRR
+58 LSLVRR

-73 AESDREIR
+73 AESDREIH

-143 LRGLS
+143 LKGLS
-148 RNMSEQAKRI
+148 RNMSEQGKRI
-158 QETAAALELE
+158 QETAAELELE
-168 KERLAGLK
+168 KERLAGLR
-176 EEAQVLRGQRQADVD
+176 EEAQALRGQRQADVD
-191 ALRGEEGESAGLVAR
+191 ALRGEEGESASLVAR

-214 QNDLKK
+214 QDELRK

-233 EIIRKATAKPKS
+233 AIIRKATAKPKS
-245 GGKSTSKGGKTT
+245 GGKSAAKGGKTT

-332 GYNQSRGAQAHA
+332 GYNQ
-344 VFDGTVAQVVV
+344 
-355 IPGYNQCVLV
+355 CVLV

-370 FTFYCKLKAVSVKAG
+370 FTFYCKLKSVSVKAG
-385 EKVKTGQVLGTV
+385 DKVKTGQALGTV
-397 DTLSGEDQFHFQ
+397 DTLSGEDQFHFE
-409 LWQERTPQNPEN
+409 LWKERAPQNPEN

>member
-1 MRRFLPIVLGLL
+1 MRKLIPIVLGLL

-35 KEIAAINRQ
+35 KEIAVINQQ
-44 LKDNARSSSRALTD
+44 LKDNAKSSSRALSD
-58 LALVRR
+58 LSLVRR
-64 KIAARQELI
+64 KISARQELI

-81 ALDDSM
+81 ALDDSIRT
-87 KVRQQE
+87 KQKE
-93 IDRLQARHDTLSL
+93 IDRLQARHDTLTL
-106 YYNRLVR
+106 YYNRLIR
-113 GAYKNRDSRLW
+113 SAYKNRDSRIW

-143 LRGLS
+143 LKGLS
-148 RNMSEQAKRI
+148 KNMSDQARQI
-158 QETAAALELE
+158 QETAAVLEVE
-168 KERLAGLK
+168 KERLAGMRD
-176 EEAQVLRGQRQADVD
+176 EARALRSQRQAAVD
-191 ALRGEEGESAGLVAR
+191 ALRSEEGENASLVAR
-206 LEKDRRKY
+206 LQKDRKKY
-214 QNDLKK
+214 QSDLQK

-245 GGKSTSKGGKTT
+245 SGTTGKSSGGKTT

-269 AANKGRLPWPVE
+269 ASNKGRLPWPVE

-287 YGQHYHPVYKNVKLP
+287 YGQPYHPVYKNIKLP

-311 SRGAQAHAV
+311 PRGAQAK
-320 FDGTVAQVVVIP
+320 
-332 GYNQSRGAQAHA
+332 A

-370 FTFYCKLKAVSVKAG
+370 FTFYCKLKSVTVKAG
-385 EKVKTGQVLGTV
+385 QQVKTGQVLGTV
-397 DTLSGEDQFHFQ
+397 DTISGEDQFHFQ
-409 LWQERTPQNPEN
+409 LWKERSPQNPEN

>member
-13 LLGAAASAQDTRRQ
+13 LVGAAVSAQDTRRQ

-58 LALVRR
+58 LSLVRR

-81 ALDDSM
+81 SLDDSM
-87 KVRQQE
+87 RVRQQE

-143 LRGLS
+143 LKGLS

-176 EEAQVLRGQRQADVD
+176 EEAKALRNQRQADVD
-191 ALRGEEGESAGLVAR
+191 ALRGEEGESASLVAR
-206 LEKDRRKY
+206 LEKDRKKY
-214 QNDLKK
+214 QADLRK

-245 GGKSTSKGGKTT
+245 GGKSAAKGGKTT
-257 STAVDEKLSSSF
+257 SITVDEALSNSF

-281 GTVIES
+281 GSVIES
-287 YGQHYHPVYKNVKLP
+287 YGQHYHPVYKNVKMP
-302 FNNGVTLAV
+302 FNNGVTLSV

-320 FDGTVAQVVVIP
+320 FDGTVAKVVV
-332 GYNQSRGAQAHA
+332 
-344 VFDGTVAQVVV
+344 V
-355 IPGYNQCVLV
+355 PGYNQCVLV

-370 FTFYCKLKAVSVKAG
+370 FTFYCKLKAVTVKVG
-385 EKVKTGQVLGTV
+385 DKVKTGQVLGTV

-409 LWQERTPQNPEN
+409 LWKERSPQNPES
-421 WLR
+421 WLK

>member
-1 MRRFLPIVLGLL
+1 MKRLIPIVLGLL
-13 LLGAAASAQDTRRQ
+13 LMGAAASAQDTRRQ

-35 KEIAAINRQ
+35 KEIAAINKQ
-44 LKDNARSSSRALTD
+44 LKDNAKSSSRALTD

-64 KIAARQELI
+64 KISARQELI
-73 AESDREIR
+73 AESDREIH
-81 ALDDSM
+81 ALDDSIR
-87 KVRQQE
+87 VRQKE
-93 IDRLQARHDTLSL
+93 IDRLQARYDTLTL

-113 GAYKNRDSRLW
+113 SAYKNRDSRIW

-143 LRGLS
+143 LKGLS
-148 RNMSEQAKRI
+148 KNMSDQARRI
-158 QETAAALELE
+158 QETSAELE
-168 KERLAGLK
+168 VEKDRLAGMRD
-176 EEAQVLRGQRQADVD
+176 EARALRSQRQADVD
-191 ALRGEEGESAGLVAR
+191 ALRGEEGENATLVAR
-206 LEKDRRKY
+206 LQKDRKKY
-214 QNDLKK
+214 QSDLQK

-233 EIIRKATAKPKS
+233 EIIRKATAKPKTSS
-245 GGKSTSKGGKTT
+245 GSTNKSTGGKTT

-281 GTVIES
+281 GSVIES

-311 SRGAQAHAV
+311 ARGTQAKAV
-320 FDGTVAQVVVIP
+320 FDGTV
-332 GYNQSRGAQAHA
+332 S
-344 VFDGTVAQVVV
+344 QVVV

-370 FTFYCKLKAVSVKAG
+370 FTFYCKLKSVAVKTG

-397 DTLSGEDQFHFQ
+397 DTISGEDQFHFQ
-409 LWQERTPQNPEN
+409 LWKERSPQNPEN